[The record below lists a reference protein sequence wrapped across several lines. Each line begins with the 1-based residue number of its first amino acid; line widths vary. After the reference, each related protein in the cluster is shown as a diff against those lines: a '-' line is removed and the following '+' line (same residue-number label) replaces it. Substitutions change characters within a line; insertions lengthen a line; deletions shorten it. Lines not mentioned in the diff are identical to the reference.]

1 MSSSSAEE
9 SEVLAANAA
18 FYRAFAGRDLGA
30 MDALWAR
37 QVPVACVH
45 PGYDV
50 IQGRLDVMASW
61 RAILG
66 NSQGTAISC
75 SRPSA
80 CVLGETALVV
90 CTEMV
95 DGAELCATNV
105 FAREDGA
112 WKLVHHQAGPVLRRP
127 SGTKKS
133 PPTPPRTLN

>member
-61 RAILG
+61 RSILG

-95 DGAELCATNV
+95 DGAEL